1 MAVYQQ
7 NAKFFKSN
15 ELSDFQLTCRG
26 LTIPVHRFIL
36 ATNSEFFRRAVNGNF
51 KVSLA
56 LKTSRIWTDTIFPLQ
71 EARQRT
77 MDFPEDDPAIL
88 EKLISIIYRGSY
100 DDVIFGKVKGPH
112 GVTTRS
118 LDSIRRQ
125 ARGGEGTAPED
136 WDRRDRLA
144 MSEVSQVL
152 DDDAHPEAVDKVF
165 ECLQDSMHIYILARR
180 LDCPI
185 AEVLA
190 AERFTIVLRQ
200 YFDAGEFRD
209 VEIRHLVEF
218 IDELYTN
225 TPDDAML
232 RKTLCFHLKMF
243 CKSYPDHGG
252 LIRKEAAGILEV
264 HADFRNDM
272 AKNY

>member
-1 MAVYQQ
+1 
-7 NAKFFKSN
+7 
-15 ELSDFQLTCRG
+15 
-26 LTIPVHRFIL
+26 
-36 ATNSEFFRRAVNGNF
+36 
-51 KVSLA
+51 
-56 LKTSRIWTDTIFPLQ
+56 
-71 EARQRT
+71 

-100 DDVIFGKVKGPH
+100 DDVIFGQFKGPH
-112 GVTTRS
+112 TVTTRT
-118 LDSIRRQ
+118 LDSILRQ

-144 MSEVSQVL
+144 MSEVTQVL
-152 DDDAHPEAVDKVF
+152 DDDKHPEAIDKVF
-165 ECLQDSMHIYILARR
+165 ESLQDSMYVYILARR
-180 LDCPI
+180 LECPI

-190 AERFTIVLRQ
+190 AERFTIVLRS
-200 YFDAGEFRD
+200 YLDAGEFRD

-225 TPDDAML
+225 TPDDAEL

-243 CKSYPDHGG
+243 CNRYPDTGSR
-252 LIRKEAAGILEV
+252 IRKEAAGVLQV

-272 AKNY
+272 VKNY